1 MNYLPDENFEYPEE
15 DSFSYN
21 NQHLFDLFLD
31 SGTTNI
37 DDYIQN
43 QKDIQTFN
51 HLYFKSIEAQSS
63 LIDKNGN
70 KPNDDFEKLKI
81 EADEKKIC
89 KTQEATFKQKND
101 GKKSKEKIIFK
112 IDKKIPTKNKRE
124 KVNEKS
130 ENKNKITVHDK
141 YAYDNIIR
149 KCKFILISH
158 IMDFIN
164 EKIKEKFKFIGHG
177 TKIKQLMKLN
187 KKQISNAKADFN
199 IEFMNKQLK
208 EIFSDDI
215 TKRYTKYPL
224 KKNEI
229 LIKELINEKD
239 DEKRTY
245 FNNLFSL
252 TFLDCL
258 NHFINKKFIPILH
271 DLELFKEIIN
281 DSNKSKKKN
290 LDTNDKEYLNELE
303 SYFENYENILRRKRP
318 RQKSKKNSSL

>member
-89 KTQEATFKQKND
+89 KTQEATFKQ
-101 GKKSKEKIIFK
+101 
-112 IDKKIPTKNKRE
+112 
-124 KVNEKS
+124 
-130 ENKNKITVHDK
+130 TVHDK

-199 IEFMNKQLK
+199 IELMNKQLK

-303 SYFENYENILRRKRP
+303 SYFENYENILRRKKP

>member
-43 QKDIQTFN
+43 QKDIQTSN

-112 IDKKIPTKNKRE
+112 IDKKTPTKNKRE
-124 KVNEKS
+124 KLNEKS

-158 IMDFIN
+158 IMYFIN
-164 EKIKEKFKFIGHG
+164 
-177 TKIKQLMKLN
+177 
-187 KKQISNAKADFN
+187 
-199 IEFMNKQLK
+199 
-208 EIFSDDI
+208 
-215 TKRYTKYPL
+215 
-224 KKNEI
+224 
-229 LIKELINEKD
+229 
-239 DEKRTY
+239 
-245 FNNLFSL
+245 
-252 TFLDCL
+252 
-258 NHFINKKFIPILH
+258 
-271 DLELFKEIIN
+271 
-281 DSNKSKKKN
+281 
-290 LDTNDKEYLNELE
+290 
-303 SYFENYENILRRKRP
+303 
-318 RQKSKKNSSL
+318 